1 MVPPDGARTKLPTL
15 SWDSV
20 VDAAE
25 PDTPVADSSPDA
37 VLTPENEPI
46 TLTPLSLDLDLS
58 AGPTIPSAHPS
69 RPRHRGFPVSHRHR
83 SRHRSS
89 RRPLSSTTPLSF
101 VRHRPRSSCRRSA
114 MSPPV
119 PTRCRRLHP
128 LRRLRVETVLQ
139 APTADALPVIQ
150 EATPVDL
157 GTPTLPTISAPAP
170 RPATATPFE
179 FDPASVAPPPV
190 RQPGRRKKRGGLKL
204 VVTLLVLIAL
214 VAGGLVLGRSYLFP
228 GDWDDATAPYAETV
242 VAATGVEFAEP
253 LSIVAEPTTD
263 FATRLQVQFATV
275 PPDQLARWRA
285 LGLASGVVDDATIAQ
300 QLTGWQD
307 AVYSTIDGQVYHDA
321 GAVGPALDPQL
332 TQEMAAASLDQQFG
346 WSVEQPR
353 RTLDAAAATSAEVLQ
368 QSTSRCPVVT
378 VRRAGS
384 AGADRGRRRPAAG
397 HRLPHTGTARVCRIR
412 CDDRSRQR
420 DQRAR

>member
-20 VDAAE
+20 VDATE
-25 PDTPVADSSPDA
+25 PDTPAADSSFDD
-37 VLTPENEPI
+37 VLAPQDEPI
-46 TLTPLSLDLDLS
+46 TLTPLTLDLDPS
-58 AGPTIPSAHPS
+58 ASPDDLVTATGPTAAPMFPIPP
-69 RPRHRGFPVSHRHR
+69 PPVRTQVVDDSVVVR
-83 SRHRSS
+83 
-89 RRPLSSTTPLSF
+89 TTPPAVIVPAIGDVTSGPDSLST
-101 VRHRPRSSCRRSA
+101 A
-114 MSPPV
+114 APV
-119 PTRCRRLHP
+119 APAA
-128 LRRLRVETVLQ
+128 RVETVLQ

-253 LSIVAEPTTD
+253 LSIVAEPTAD

-353 RTLDAAAATSAEVLQ
+353 RTLDAAAATSAEVLRQ
-368 QSTSRCPVVT
+368 TRAVAQSSPFAGPVPPVPTEVVDVLPPVIGYRILAPHVYAEFDVT
-378 VRRAGS
+378 I
-384 AGADRGRRRPAAG
+384 DR
-397 HRLPHTGTARVCRIR
+397 
-412 CDDRSRQR
+412 RQR